1 MNDTASRKLKT
12 IDEEPPPELE
22 PIPERLLTP
31 AHVSNLPW
39 DVYFEGGV
47 LAAKRGTSLVNAIS
61 PPLGTPATLYFDRA
75 VLSGGS
81 TGSSGADTKRR
92 IVTAADYRHHNTVL
106 AKLDALF
113 YETSLMLSSYKP
125 SADWA
130 AKVTTLAEQLHRFL
144 DVHWAR
150 VQTAIASRRQ
160 FDNDGHAGWHPVFRA
175 TLLYPVLVHAKVPA
189 PQVRALLAAALTADL
204 AMVGLSNELA
214 KQSQPLSD
222 TQKQQVQA
230 HADESSVLLR
240 KAGVSQELWLNGV
253 ESHHG
258 PHHEGT
264 ASVSADEWVFYE
276 ALALCDR
283 IAGLATYREGRPAL
297 SLMTA
302 LVQSCINP
310 DSRTPAGAGGL
321 LLRAQGIPPPG
332 SFCVLPSGERG
343 LVTGA
348 LEFMA
353 LTDVEGFPRVT
364 PARRNLTRE
373 QALKIK
379 PLPQNAARM
388 LAALSERLLNH
399 LWGAQR

>member
-31 AHVSNLPW
+31 AHVGNLPW

-61 PPLGTPATLYFDRA
+61 PPLGTPATLYFDKA
-75 VLSGGS
+75 VLKVGSKGSGGS
-81 TGSSGADTKRR
+81 DTKRR
-92 IVTAADYRHHNTVL
+92 IVTVADYRHQTTVMS
-106 AKLDALF
+106 KLDAVF

-125 SADWA
+125 SEDWTSR
-130 AKVTTLAEQLHRFL
+130 VVSLAEQLHKFL

-150 VQTAIASRRQ
+150 AQTVIASRRQ

-175 TLLYPVLVHAKVPA
+175 TLLYPVLAHAMVPA
-189 PQVRALLAAALTADL
+189 TQVRVLLAAALTADL

-214 KQSQPLSD
+214 KQSQPLSGS
-222 TQKQQVQA
+222 QKLQVQS
-230 HADESSVLLR
+230 HAGESSALLR

-258 PHHEGT
+258 SRQEGQG
-264 ASVSADEWVFYE
+264 SSSADEWVHYE

-283 IAGLATYREGRPAL
+283 IAGLATYREGRPAH
-297 SLMTA
+297 SLMAA
-302 LVQSCINP
+302 LIQSCINP
-310 DSRTPAGAGGL
+310 ESRTPAGAGEL

-332 SFCVLPSGERG
+332 SFCSLPSGEKG
-343 LVTGA
+343 LVTGT

-353 LTDVEGFPRVT
+353 LTDVEGFPRAT
-364 PARRNLTRE
+364 PARRTLTRE

-388 LAALSERLLNH
+388 LAALSERLLNQ
-399 LWGAQR
+399 LWGP